1 MLRLSRLFR
10 SFSFSFS
17 FPPLAFPVTNH
28 SRICSPAPD
37 RKEPEPKR
45 AEPSLINNA
54 RAQSRRDAIRSHTSG
69 LCPAPR
75 DGILHRPPCAVHPVR
90 SSPPLLSSGFGV
102 LPSKQTQ
109 RGRCESLRRCGQSRL
124 LWQHK
129 RERAL
134 VRRIAAQSLPSPETS
149 VRTGKDSEK
158 DKRWQCKS
166 SRNAVL
172 WAARSHGVCGA
183 VSSGRAGGTQ
193 RRSGAEGAGC
203 RQSLPALPTLHTGH
217 DAVRA
222 QLQQHGSALCTEQA
236 RLQPCSCSQKQSPE
250 CLQSLALASQEAA
263 LQAVR
268 CGSDHG
274 VALPVIPININK
286 SRVLAGAL
294 PSRLWQAGCRSNSMG
309 RVKGS
314 QQRGEHWRQDR
325 AG

>member
-1 MLRLSRLFR
+1 M
-10 SFSFSFS
+10 
-17 FPPLAFPVTNH
+17 
-28 SRICSPAPD
+28 
-37 RKEPEPKR
+37 
-45 AEPSLINNA
+45 
-54 RAQSRRDAIRSHTSG
+54 
-69 LCPAPR
+69 
-75 DGILHRPPCAVHPVR
+75 
-90 SSPPLLSSGFGV
+90 
-102 LPSKQTQ
+102 
-109 RGRCESLRRCGQSRL
+109 
-124 LWQHK
+124 
-129 RERAL
+129 
-134 VRRIAAQSLPSPETS
+134 
-149 VRTGKDSEK
+149 
-158 DKRWQCKS
+158 
-166 SRNAVL
+166 
-172 WAARSHGVCGA
+172 
-183 VSSGRAGGTQ
+183 
-193 RRSGAEGAGC
+193 GAGC

-222 QLQQHGSALCTEQA
+222 QLQQHGSALCTERA